1 MFCYALLYFIFSHMQ
16 KNERHYKAHQGATEN
31 ASTENAST
39 NLSKCAMANSFF
51 VDK

>member
-1 MFCYALLYFIFSHMQ
+1 MYVPEVPSLTGVFDFWF
-16 KNERHYKAHQGATEN
+16 KVGATEN

-39 NLSKCAMANSFF
+39 NLPKWAMANSSF